1 MAPTLAQ
8 AVAACCV
15 LGGSALLVDHRKP
28 TSGCSPDDWSKLTQ
42 HFAAQRQQFSAIQP
56 HLESA
61 YQAAD
66 VPKAFSLLSKITP
79 KYCGQADIL
88 QTDSFPPQ
96 VKFSALQKC
105 IRKSQGVSVACAACF
120 PTYLESM
127 MGKNGVM
134 ASHSCMAKCSKVT
147 PSTAQCLARF
157 QDPHALRACLK
168 PEVQKNSIPCL
179 ECSKPRLV
187 AYTNCLN
194 MKFLNAETH
203 LNSVI
208 SSIRGGGAVAV
219 LDQQSAGSNES
230 QGERAAE
237 PDAGAVAINGTA
249 QEEHKEHGDLGNEGK
264 RKSHK
269 KILRKAKKHH
279 ATA

>member
-1 MAPTLAQ
+1 LA
-8 AVAACCV
+8 
-15 LGGSALLVDHRKP
+15 LSVDHR
-28 TSGCSPDDWSKLTQ
+28 TSTAGCSSGDWGKFSD
-42 HFAAQRQQFSAIQP
+42 HFDKQRKQLSSIQP
-56 HLESA
+56 QLEEA
-61 YQAAD
+61 YKQSD
-66 VPKAFSLLSKITP
+66 ISKAYALMSKVTP
-79 KYCGQADIL
+79 QYCGQSDLL
-88 QTDSFPPQ
+88 QMESFPPTL
-96 VKFSALQKC
+96 KFSSLQKC